1 MPVPGAFQRASS
13 MGAQENATGGPR
25 EEARRTRKLPG
36 SQRLAR
42 RRGAVRQLGAFV
54 RRREELPS
62 RTRARLGR
70 DRRPERRRQAG
81 PGDREQ
87 RRRHRLRAPEQG
99 RRQLPGQAQLRHRTL
114 LWLDRDR
121 RPERRRHAGPGD
133 RERHR
138 EHRLRASEQGR
149 RQLPG
154 QARLPNWTRARL
166 GRDRRPERRRQAG
179 PGDRERQ
186 RRRHRLRAP
195 EQGRRQ
201 LPGQA
206 RLSDW
211 TRPYL
216 GRDRRP
222 ERRRQAGPGDRE
234 LQPRRHRLRA
244 PEHAG
249 PLHGAGRLGK
259 DAAGREADDR
269 ARQLPRRQDPP
280 RLLEVKEGLRDL
292 GEAQARHGAAE
303 RRQGQPRRQPRK
315 DALVTKLVSLASL
328 PIGACSP
335 RSFGLALVF
344 VVSISLARGG
354 PAAEPAP
361 TADAGGT
368 IVFQSTRDGDYDIYA
383 VNPDGTGLTRLTDN
397 KFEDSFPVPS
407 PNGRLIAFYS
417 HGITLMNADGT
428 GRRKLRGC
436 SGLAASG
443 WSPDSTRLVC
453 AASGTVTSLTRSGR
467 HPSWS
472 PDGRTIAFVDRER
485 LWAIPADGGTRRRL
499 SRRKVDEDGTPSWS
513 PDSQRL
519 AYAGS
524 VGTNYRHD
532 LFTIGADGSGERRL
546 VQRISDLQTPSW
558 SPEGSLIAFMKRLP
572 HYGVAVYT
580 VRTDGTGLERVS
592 VSSGGESSAEPAW
605 SADGTALLYT
615 RWRYREAE
623 DTDVFVITPGAGE
636 GRAVTHPF
644 PQGGTNEGPRWMTGP
659 SLSGGEPAPRTITLP
674 LARKLAFVQPLESV
688 VTDGRRAV
696 PYVHTGDSCTR
707 VLVWDPITPRTVRTP
722 HLCYSA
728 LGGFVLAGR
737 RLAWAYVSE
746 EGNTFY
752 RISLATLRLP
762 AGRPT
767 LVTETIAYTEGEGE
781 SGDAIGNLAGHGKT
795 IAFTSY
801 NLGRKKKRNAW
812 LLLARHGSKCPTSDS
827 DLVGRSRRLCR
838 RLAGAAGGV
847 TTSVDA
853 GRVLTVAP
861 SGLVRLLSTRGR
873 VLRTWRLR
881 RGIVNARLRGRT
893 LAVQHGVSLDVYDA
907 ATGAK
912 RQTRPLASDEGLRP
926 FLLDDQGD
934 LLVYA
939 TGGAIHL
946 LRLSDGRDV
955 ALDLPGAAP
964 WLDAR
969 LEPRGL
975 FVTWNQMYAHRLGR
989 MAFVPLRTVIQGFDL
1004 DQSIRRPS

>member
-195 EQGRRQ
+195 EQGRRE
-201 LPGQA
+201 LPAHA
-206 RLSDW
+206 RLPNR
-211 TRPYL
+211 TRTYI

-417 HGITLMNADGT
+417 HGITLMNADGA
-428 GRRKLRGC
+428 GRRTLRGC
-436 SGLAASG
+436 SELAASS

-453 AASGTVTSLTRSGR
+453 VTSGEGLAIANVASAAVTPLTRSGR

-472 PDGRTIAFVDRER
+472 PDGRSVAFVDRER
-485 LWAIPADGGTRRRL
+485 LWAIPDPRTRRC
-499 SRRKVDEDGTPSWS
+499 
-513 PDSQRL
+513 
-519 AYAGS
+519 A
-524 VGTNYRHD
+524 
-532 LFTIGADGSGERRL
+532 
-546 VQRISDLQTPSW
+546 
-558 SPEGSLIAFMKRLP
+558 
-572 HYGVAVYT
+572 
-580 VRTDGTGLERVS
+580 
-592 VSSGGESSAEPAW
+592 
-605 SADGTALLYT
+605 
-615 RWRYREAE
+615 
-623 DTDVFVITPGAGE
+623 
-636 GRAVTHPF
+636 
-644 PQGGTNEGPRWMTGP
+644 
-659 SLSGGEPAPRTITLP
+659 
-674 LARKLAFVQPLESV
+674 
-688 VTDGRRAV
+688 
-696 PYVHTGDSCTR
+696 
-707 VLVWDPITPRTVRTP
+707 
-722 HLCYSA
+722 
-728 LGGFVLAGR
+728 
-737 RLAWAYVSE
+737 
-746 EGNTFY
+746 
-752 RISLATLRLP
+752 
-762 AGRPT
+762 
-767 LVTETIAYTEGEGE
+767 
-781 SGDAIGNLAGHGKT
+781 
-795 IAFTSY
+795 
-801 NLGRKKKRNAW
+801 
-812 LLLARHGSKCPTSDS
+812 
-827 DLVGRSRRLCR
+827 
-838 RLAGAAGGV
+838 
-847 TTSVDA
+847 
-853 GRVLTVAP
+853 
-861 SGLVRLLSTRGR
+861 
-873 VLRTWRLR
+873 
-881 RGIVNARLRGRT
+881 
-893 LAVQHGVSLDVYDA
+893 
-907 ATGAK
+907 
-912 RQTRPLASDEGLRP
+912 
-926 FLLDDQGD
+926 
-934 LLVYA
+934 
-939 TGGAIHL
+939 
-946 LRLSDGRDV
+946 
-955 ALDLPGAAP
+955 
-964 WLDAR
+964 
-969 LEPRGL
+969 
-975 FVTWNQMYAHRLGR
+975 
-989 MAFVPLRTVIQGFDL
+989 
-1004 DQSIRRPS
+1004 